1 MKKIYLILALLLL
14 SGCSINYNL
23 DIEDDGLFKETITG
37 TVTNKE
43 LDDTNSTNVDIY
55 SYSLN
60 TATPLIDN
68 KGQYKKEIID
78 KNKYKEFKYT
88 YTFDNNYKSSNILNT
103 CFTYVLF
110 DESED
115 YYNID
120 LYGPFKCMYS
130 DKINISVTSKYAIT
144 DNNADKVNK
153 NTYTW
158 TIKDKDNANIH
169 LEVNKK
175 IEYKE
180 SNKKYVFTSIRI
192 VSFIILLILSA
203 VTYYLYKKRESDI

>member
-37 TVTNKE
+37 TVTSKE

-68 KGQYKKEIID
+68 KGQYKKEITD

-103 CFTYVLF
+103 CVTYVLF

-115 YYNID
+115 Y
-120 LYGPFKCMYS
+120 
-130 DKINISVTSKYAIT
+130 
-144 DNNADKVNK
+144 
-153 NTYTW
+153 
-158 TIKDKDNANIH
+158 
-169 LEVNKK
+169 
-175 IEYKE
+175 
-180 SNKKYVFTSIRI
+180 
-192 VSFIILLILSA
+192 
-203 VTYYLYKKRESDI
+203 

>member
-23 DIEDDGLFKETITG
+23 DIEDEGLFKETITG

-88 YTFDNNYKSSNILNT
+88 YTFDNN
-103 CFTYVLF
+103 

-180 SNKKYVFTSIRI
+180 SNKKYAFTTIRI

>member
-23 DIEDDGLFKETITG
+23 DIEDDGLFKEIITG
-37 TVTNKE
+37 TVTSKE

-68 KGQYKKEIID
+68 KGQYKKEITD

-158 TIKDKDNANIH
+158 TIKDKVNANIH

-180 SNKKYVFTSIRI
+180 SNKKYAFTTIRI